1 MVPSFIGYSPWI
13 PLSVL
18 LGLMNHLY
26 WWNFEPKSANGPL
39 LVLTVQPLLL
49 LSAIGT
55 PLSFLRVVQ
64 AYLIFVFTL
73 CSSILLYRISPWHPL
88 AHIPGPTVNKVT
100 KLWGAWVSAGGNQH
114 RVNKGLHDKYG
125 PFVRTGPNEVSI
137 IHVDAVRAVLGTGGF
152 QKGQYYEPR
161 TDPTLSTRSLL
172 TLRNEAHANRR
183 RIWNRGMSTE
193 SLQEY
198 ESILAKRVTQL
209 VDRLEG
215 LSGTVDLA
223 EWFSYFTF
231 DFMGDMAFGGGF
243 EMVRDGG
250 DKDGLWTIIEN
261 GAKWASPRLF
271 AGSKLTMAMPSRNIA
286 VVSHIPWLVPTL
298 YRIPM
303 ATRGLKRLRVFGATC
318 ATNRIK
324 TGSQVKDLWYHLMD
338 EAGMEKEKPS
348 FAEVV
353 ADGVLSIIAGSDTTA
368 IALSSFVWF
377 ILSNPDA
384 YRRVQAEVDAVY
396 ADGESML
403 DVSRHGDL
411 RFLTACLNETL
422 RLQPPVPTNGTR
434 QVPKGGGKLIA
445 DRYRVCHRVGVG
457 LTNDASRFIPEDTQI
472 YIPPYALQ
480 RSPSNFFPAPDK
492 FDPDRWL
499 RPQSPDSDEV
509 LNLAAF
515 IPFSF
520 GSANCVGKALAWRE
534 MLMVSSK
541 LVRKFELKFAEGWRS
556 EEWLENLQDVFVTS
570 IGEPLLVEISRR

>member
-1 MVPSFIGYSPWI
+1 
-13 PLSVL
+13 
-18 LGLMNHLY
+18 MNHLY
-26 WWNFEPKSANGPL
+26 FHQFEPKSANGPL
-39 LVLTVQPLLL
+39 VVLTVQPLLL
-49 LSAIGT
+49 LSAVAA
-55 PLSFLRVVQ
+55 PLSFSSVLETYVVF
-64 AYLIFVFTL
+64 IFTL
-73 CSSILLYRISPWHPL
+73 CSSIVVYRLCPFHPL
-88 AHIPGPTVNKVT
+88 AHIPGPTVNKIT
-100 KLWGAWVSAGGNQH
+100 KLWGAWVSSGGDQH
-114 RVNKGLHDKYG
+114 RVNKALHDKYG

-183 RIWNRGMSTE
+183 RIWNRGMSSE

-215 LSGTVDLA
+215 LSGTVDIA

-261 GAKWASPRLF
+261 GAK
-271 AGSKLTMAMPSRNIA
+271 NIA

-298 YRIPM
+298 YKIPM
-303 ATRGLKRLRVFGATC
+303 ATRGLKELRQFGAAC

-338 EAGMEKEKPS
+338 EAGMEKEQPS

-377 ILSNPDA
+377 ILSNPEA
-384 YRRVQAEVDAVY
+384 YRRVQAEVDSVY
-396 ADGESML
+396 PDGESLL
-403 DVSRHGDL
+403 DISKHSEL

-422 RLQPPVPTNGTR
+422 RLHPPVPTNGTR

-445 DRYRVCHRVGVG
+445 DR
-457 LTNDASRFIPEDTQI
+457 FIPEYTQI
-472 YIPPYALQ
+472 YIPPYSLH
-480 RSPSNFFPAPDK
+480 RSAENFFPAPDK

-499 RPQSPDSDEV
+499 RQQNSDEV
-509 LNLAAF
+509 FNLAAF
-515 IPFSF
+515 IPFSA
-520 GSANCVGKALAWRE
+520 GAANCVGKSLAWRE
-534 MLMVSSK
+534 MLMVSSSVLK
-541 LVRKFELKFAEGWRS
+541 KFELRFADNFRS
-556 EEWLENLQDVFVTS
+556 ENWLENLQDVFVTS
-570 IGEPLLVEISRR
+570 IGGPLLVELSHR

>member
-1 MVPSFIGYSPWI
+1 
-13 PLSVL
+13 
-18 LGLMNHLY
+18 MNHLY
-26 WWNFEPKSANGPL
+26 FHQFEPKSANGPL
-39 LVLTVQPLLL
+39 VVLTVQPLLL
-49 LSAIGT
+49 LGAVAA
-55 PLSFLRVVQ
+55 PLSFSSILETYVVFIL
-64 AYLIFVFTL
+64 AL
-73 CSSILLYRISPWHPL
+73 CSSIVVYRLSPFHPL
-88 AHIPGPTVNKVT
+88 AHIPGPTVNKIT
-100 KLWGAWVSAGGNQH
+100 KLWGAWVSSGGDQH
-114 RVNKGLHDKYG
+114 RVNKALHDKYG

-183 RIWNRGMSTE
+183 RIWNRGMSSE

-215 LSGTVDLA
+215 LCGTVDIA

-231 DFMGDMAFGGGF
+231 DFMGDMAFGGG
-243 EMVRDGG
+243 
-250 DKDGLWTIIEN
+250 
-261 GAKWASPRLF
+261 
-271 AGSKLTMAMPSRNIA
+271 NIA

-298 YRIPM
+298 YKIPM
-303 ATRGLKRLRVFGATC
+303 ATRGLKELRQFGATC

-338 EAGMEKEKPS
+338 EAGMEKEQPS

-377 ILSNPDA
+377 ILSNPEA
-384 YRRVQAEVDAVY
+384 YQRVQAEVDSVY
-396 ADGESML
+396 PDGESLL
-403 DVSRHGDL
+403 DISKHSEL

-422 RLQPPVPTNGTR
+422 RLHPPVPTNGTR

-445 DRYRVCHRVGVG
+445 DR
-457 LTNDASRFIPEDTQI
+457 FIPENTQI
-472 YIPPYALQ
+472 YIPPYSLH
-480 RSPSNFFPAPDK
+480 RSPGNFFPGPDQ

-499 RPQSPDSDEV
+499 RKQRPDDV

-515 IPFSF
+515 IPFSA
-520 GSANCVGKALAWRE
+520 GAANCVGKSLAWRE
-534 MLMVSSK
+534 MLMVSSSVLK
-541 LVRKFELKFAEGWRS
+541 KFELRFADDFQS
-556 EEWLENLQDVFVTS
+556 KDWLDKLQDVFVTS
-570 IGEPLLVEISRR
+570 IGGPLLVELSLR